1 MEDKDNAPIDYAS
14 LPPELVEKIKGWE
27 KKKADNDPVARQLQ
41 LLTDIAD
48 ISQEL
53 LGVSDKN
60 KDTLAKSL
68 PALGAVLT
76 DAREQLIK
84 LNSETSKAMVA
95 ATEKLSKAITT
106 SMKGLDVAP
115 VFKPE
120 FKPEF
125 KPNIKVE
132 SPDVHVPAPQ
142 VTVDM
147 KEIQKILKTDV
158 PKAFKEAISK
168 IPKTDFPEMPDRWDE
183 VLEWLQSIDTA
194 SRMKPQFPTAQF
206 NEMNTSL
213 SDIKDSLDTSGAYFQ
228 FDADDSAPTY
238 IGIHV
243 DPDADDDNT
252 DWKIFKFTY
261 SGDNVTSI
269 RKKTGV
275 WSHRTSLF

>member
-1 MEDKDNAPIDYAS
+1 MEDKDNEPIDYAS

-27 KKKADNDPVARQLQ
+27 KKKAENDPVARQLQ

-68 PALGAVLT
+68 PALGALLT

-84 LNSETSKAMVA
+84 LNSETSKAMLA
-95 ATEKLSKAITT
+95 ATDKLSKAITT

-158 PKAFKEAISK
+158 PKAFKEAIAL
-168 IPKTDFPEMPDRWDE
+168 IPETVIPEAPDRWDE

-194 SRMKPQFPTAQF
+194 SRLKPVFPNQLTVVNPNGAAVGGLTPGSDYDYIDVQQ
-206 NEMNTSL
+206 TSSVVETYVFKTGGSGGTTVQTIVVTYTDSTK
-213 SDIKDSLDTSGAYFQ
+213 SDINYVSWA
-228 FDADDSAPTY
+228 
-238 IGIHV
+238 
-243 DPDADDDNT
+243 
-252 DWKIFKFTY
+252 
-261 SGDNVTSI
+261 
-269 RKKTGV
+269 
-275 WSHRTSLF
+275 

>member
-1 MEDKDNAPIDYAS
+1 MEDQDNAPIDYTA

-27 KKKADNDPVARQLQ
+27 KTKAENNPTARQLR

-53 LGVSDKN
+53 LAVSDKN
-60 KDTLAKSL
+60 KDTLGKSL
-68 PALGAVLT
+68 PALGALLT

-95 ATEKLSKAITT
+95 ATEKLSKAITA

-158 PKAFKEAISK
+158 PKAFKAAIDQM
-168 IPKTDFPEMPDRWDE
+168 PKTEFPEMPDRWDE

-194 SRMKPQFPTAQF
+194 SRLKPVFPNQLTVVNPNGAAVGGLTPGSDYDYIDVQQ
-206 NEMNTSL
+206 TSSIVETYVYKL
-213 SDIKDSLDTSGAYFQ
+213 GGSGGTTVRTVTVTYTDSSKGDLD
-228 FDADDSAPTY
+228 
-238 IGIHV
+238 
-243 DPDADDDNT
+243 
-252 DWKIFKFTY
+252 KIEY
-261 SGDNVTSI
+261 A
-269 RKKTGV
+269 
-275 WSHRTSLF
+275 